1 MEVGTEVT
9 WPRSDLPDGEGVVV
23 EVKDT
28 GIHMVRDSMNNLYGF
43 HPDLHELRVKDS
55 VALSEA

>member
-1 MEVGTEVT
+1 MEVGTEAT

-28 GIHMVRDSMNNLYGF
+28 GMHMVRDIHGNLYGF
-43 HPDLHELRVKDS
+43 NPDLHELRTKD
-55 VALSEA
+55 AKPIQA